1 MPLHAPPPWSKATPL
16 PSSNELWRITIGRQ
30 SRHRPQEVGT
40 FQCAN
45 RVEDYFGDHQ
55 KKSSFSGATV
65 GRASTTKRALEQH
78 DDLDRQIVRHAT
90 SSEQL
95 HELFLRG
102 RWCGHVMH
110 RDTMSI
116 TSVTANY
123 YGDIR

>member
-1 MPLHAPPPWSKATPL
+1 M
-16 PSSNELWRITIGRQ
+16 R
-30 SRHRPQEVGT
+30 
-40 FQCAN
+40 
-45 RVEDYFGDHQ
+45 
-55 KKSSFSGATV
+55 
-65 GRASTTKRALEQH
+65 STEQH

-110 RDTMSI
+110 RCTPGGPQLLGGTNRDTMSI